1 MMASSVV
8 ISTFSTI
15 GVEVKC
21 DWRFEAEDSSGSLM
35 SRKAGDPNRG
45 KNS

>member
-1 MMASSVV
+1 VAFNVV

-15 GVEVKC
+15 GVKVKS